1 MCAKRGIVGAGSV
14 GGGMVVGG
22 ARSRAWPTA
31 PLCRP
36 TACGASRCRVAPLV
50 AAAITLLI
58 GTAPA
63 QPPAAAKPGNT
74 AQPPAAK
81 PGNTPNPPLAA
92 VAHAG
97 LMAAVARHKG
107 KVVVLDCWSTSCP
120 PCVKEFPRLVALQER
135 YRDQVVC
142 MSVSLDFEGL
152 DPVDMLVPTVLRFL
166 QEVKAGG
173 VVNLIATEEADTMY
187 KKLQLDSV
195 PAVYVWKADGTLAR
209 RFDEGDAKTR
219 LGRPFTYDD
228 VEADVRGLL
237 AK

>member
-1 MCAKRGIVGAGSV
+1 MAGGV
-14 GGGMVVGG
+14 
-22 ARSRAWPTA
+22 SRRRCA
-31 PLCRP
+31 PL
-36 TACGASRCRVAPLV
+36 L
-50 AAAITLLI
+50 AAVLALFT
-58 GTAPA
+58 GTVGPA
-63 QPPAAAKPGNT
+63 QPPKAAKPSNT
-74 AQPPAAK
+74 AQPPTAAQPRSTAQPPKAAK
-81 PGNTPNPPLAA
+81 PSNTAQPPTAAQPSSPAQPGSPAKPTLAA
-92 VAHAG
+92 VDHAG

-135 YRDQVVC
+135 YRDTVVC

-152 DPVDMLVPTVLRFL
+152 DSVDMLVPPVLRFL
-166 QEVKAGG
+166 QGVNAGG

-187 KKLQLDSV
+187 KKLELDSV

-228 VEADVRGLL
+228 VEAEVQGLL